1 MVATALIF
9 LRRRD
14 TQTPGLSAHSFVSFR
29 FALVDPSFSIVEV
42 SPWHDGPFLDLRC
55 TNQRERISD
64 YVDPALEINPG
75 GEGDRGQSRYR
86 QPPLTL
92 QGEVFPEMHTWMT
105 ARTTRQLLTESRFN

>member
-14 TQTPGLSAHSFVSFR
+14 SQTPGLSAHSFVSIR

-64 YVDPALEINPG
+64 YVDPALEIIPG
-75 GEGDRGQSRYR
+75 GGGDRGQL
-86 QPPLTL
+86 PLTL

-105 ARTTRQLLTESRFN
+105 ARTTRQLLTESRVN